1 MYVCVV
7 WKIHFVQ
14 LLIEVSNEFFF
25 QNYFSSN
32 HMKYEPGNLRPRGPP
47 SGGWAAC
54 AAAAAAILMFNW
66 FIILG
71 LRPKG
76 PCGCIMG
83 LAWKKNSKVI
93 FFVFRR
99 YIHLVFFPITFRNI
113 VFCVPFLWVWI
124 DLFIEMFPTS
134 FQHLLKESGLKISK
148 ITCNLRNIKPWYHI
162 AFKD

>member
-54 AAAAAAILMFNW
+54 AAAAAAILIFNW

-83 LAWKKNSKVI
+83 LAWKKNLKFII
-93 FFVFRR
+93 FLIQTLHTFS
-99 YIHLVFFPITFRNI
+99 FFPYNI
-113 VFCVPFLWVWI
+113 SQHCFLCPFFYGYEYTERILE
-124 DLFIEMFPTS
+124 L
-134 FQHLLKESGLKISK
+134 
-148 ITCNLRNIKPWYHI
+148 TCS
-162 AFKD
+162 